1 METLHAIFGQQH
13 ALSFGQECARAV
25 LIFAFGLALVR
36 LAGRRVFGKWAA
48 LDIVVSIIVGSSLSR
63 ALTGSAP
70 LLGTLAASII
80 FVALHGLLA
89 NGAARWPKLARV
101 FEGRSFDLARDGHM
115 DDAMRKRRSV
125 SLTDLNEALHRA
137 GIEDIHDAKL
147 VNLEPSGR
155 ITVIPKR
162 NQ

>member
-1 METLHAIFGQQH
+1 METLHSIFGVQH
-13 ALSFGQECARAV
+13 HLSFGQECARAV

-70 LLGTLAASII
+70 LMGTLAATVI
-80 FVALHGLLA
+80 FVGLHGLLA

-101 FEGRSFDLARDGHM
+101 LEGRSIALARDGHT
-115 DDAMRKRRSV
+115 DDAMCKRRSV

-137 GIEDIHDAKL
+137 GIEDVNGATL
-147 VNLEPSGR
+147 VKLEPSGR
-155 ITVIPKR
+155 ITVIPK
-162 NQ
+162 NG

>member
-1 METLHAIFGQQH
+1 METLQSIFGQQH
-13 ALSFGQECARAV
+13 SLSFGQECARAV

-70 LLGTLAASII
+70 LLGTLAAAVI

-89 NGAARWPKLARV
+89 NGAARWPKLARIL
-101 FEGRSFDLARDGHM
+101 EGRSIALARDGEV
-115 DDAMRKRRSV
+115 DDKMRKRRSV
-125 SLTDLNEALHRA
+125 SLTDLDEALHRC
-137 GIEDIHDAKL
+137 GIDEVGEAKL
-147 VNLEPSGR
+147 VKLEPSGR
-155 ITVIPKR
+155 ITVIDKR
-162 NQ
+162 